1 MVRRPPRSTRPDTL
15 FPYTSLFPSGLAAV
29 AAARAAGRSGTA
41 EVGGRPLFVQIFN
54 PPLRLVV
61 VGAVHIAQPLVPMA
75 SLAAYDV
82 PVVDPRRAFATP
94 HRLPAVAV
102 RLAWPAEGPAA
113 RGIGRR
119 PGRGKR

>member
-29 AAARAAGRSGTA
+29 AAARAADRSGTA
-41 EVGGRPLFVQIFN
+41 EVGGRTLFVQIFN

-75 SLAAYDV
+75 SLAGYDV
-82 PVVDPRRAFATP
+82 TVVDQ
-94 HRLPAVAV
+94 
-102 RLAWPAEGPAA
+102 
-113 RGIGRR
+113 IGRAHVSTPVTNAHPVCR
-119 PGRGKR
+119 LLLEKKQQ